1 MVVTVKVTLVLSAA
15 VFVGRD
21 VLALATVGPVET
33 SVALVGKEV
42 VVIGRVALVLS
53 VVLVLLG
60 VEELV
65 VTEVSVAV
73 GVAEGYKELIGKVL
87 VIVVV
92 ETIGPP

>member
-1 MVVTVKVTLVLSAA
+1 MTGRITLVLPAA
-15 VFVGRD
+15 VFVGKD
-21 VLALATVGPVET
+21 VLVLGKVVPVET
-33 SVALVGKEV
+33 SVELVGKEV
-42 VVIGRVALVLS
+42 VVIGRGALVLS

-65 VTEVSVAV
+65 VTEVAAV
-73 GVAEGYKELIGKVL
+73 VEVVGGCKELIGKVL